1 MRVKSKL
8 ADVDFQFGDVKRD
21 GNLLVIDSHPDATM
35 KSCVYV
41 SPQDVV
47 EVLKRIL
54 TSPSA
59 ILFVLGLPYFLYR
72 WKRPDKGKERTRR
85 RIREWPRV

>member
-21 GNLLVIDSHPDATM
+21 GNLLVIDSHPDSTM
-35 KSCVYV
+35 KSSVYV

-54 TSPSA
+54 ISPSA
-59 ILFVLGLPYFLYR
+59 LLFVLGLPYFLYR
-72 WKRPDKGKERTRR
+72 WHRSGQRSSKTTGRVK
-85 RIREWPRV
+85 EWPKV

>member
-21 GNLLVIDSHPDATM
+21 GNLLVIDSHPDSTM

-59 ILFVLGLPYFLYR
+59 ILFVLGLPLFLYR
-72 WKRPDKGKERTRR
+72 WHRSDRR
-85 RIREWPRV
+85 ASRSSGRVKEWPKV